1 MVAKINKKKYDGHA
15 IACFIVALIAY
26 IFGNFFKSV
35 RVGYIGVESKF
46 FVFGILSLVSLFLG
60 IIATI
65 EIKHS
70 DKLRG
75 DSLAWIGIT
84 LSIVEMLSWITIRF

>member
-1 MVAKINKKKYDGHA
+1 MVAKINKMRYDRHA
-15 IACFIVALIAY
+15 IASFIIALISA
-26 IFGNFFKSV
+26 IIWFFFKGNVLLFFMTGPISV
-35 RVGYIGVESKF
+35 
-46 FVFGILSLVSLFLG
+46 FLG

-84 LSIVEMLSWITIRF
+84 ASIMMMLSKMSLNI